1 VVARTVCALRRHIV
15 SSRQSERRSLIPT
28 VGALPGSHVAL
39 IAAPRADSHRGV
51 VVSIFVNPKQ
61 SAPGEDLATY
71 RAQLNPI
78 ELPWYGPVCPVV
90 WEGRRRE
97 TPRIPITTPFGP
109 RTANEQQQGRA
120 ACGRSDPW
128 HGPAHYSRS
137 SASSVPQSEPAVL
150 MDGVWAGVYG

>member
-28 VGALPGSHVAL
+28 MGALPGSHVAL
-39 IAAPRADSHRGV
+39 IAALRADSHRV

-71 RAQLNPI
+71 RTAVIRTRMP
-78 ELPWYGPVCPVV
+78 GGVRVV

-97 TPRIPITTPFGP
+97 TSLYPDHYPIW
-109 RTANEQQQGRA
+109 A
-120 ACGRSDPW
+120 
-128 HGPAHYSRS
+128 
-137 SASSVPQSEPAVL
+137 
-150 MDGVWAGVYG
+150 MDRE